1 MFLPLSELSCR
12 KTQSKYKQLY
22 SQKKN
27 GISDKNRFTFIISS
41 KTKNGQ
47 ASLAN
52 IKGVIVLHVDHT
64 EEMME
69 RIS

>member
-1 MFLPLSELSCR
+1 MKHNQNTNSFIH
-12 KTQSKYKQLY
+12 T
-22 SQKKN
+22 KN

-52 IKGVIVLHVDHT
+52 IKGVIVLNVDHT